1 MRGKRL
7 LALLMAVVMLAGV
20 STMPM
25 VYAEEVSENEG
36 KIQEKVAPQI
46 SNVSINLASST
57 STLTGIKMDQETY
70 DKGVQVVIKN
80 PEICTVSTT
89 YAPILGESEYGLVTT
104 LNALSVGKTV
114 VYVQD
119 LEGNVFQEIHL
130 TVIDN
135 EKIVYI
141 DCPAM
146 IQVVQMVAPG
156 ESAPD
161 EWSTSNDHPETADA
175 KVIVFESE
183 NISGYKSINVFLE
196 IQGKQLGEA
205 NVSVSRYG
213 MPQYSYHVK
222 VEGDSPDNV
231 VKFRDENLRYALAK
245 VESTYNLD
253 RDDDGYLTK
262 EEMEQWLTL
271 TVTDSNITDLSGLEN
286 AGNLA
291 VMDLSGNTN
300 LSNVTPLYQME
311 RLASINLKNTNVS
324 GQDILNLAQVTDSLT
339 VREGVVR
346 TLPSMFGK
354 YVQADNITVSVLEG
368 TDVIEILE
376 SEPVDYY
383 DECWKAIGAGDAVI
397 RISCRDAYK
406 DIKVHVDGIDADQPL
421 GEASDRDLSWAD
433 DTKLLDSV
441 GRLWNTY
448 PEMQLETSDVDKY
461 VSGWV
466 YGLDQAQT
474 GEKYGYALCDDKT
487 LWAGGIK
494 IADNVKDAQ
503 GRYALTTDNKLID
516 IYNGTN
522 DVQIEDVQKWSE
534 GRTSYYNN
542 STGNLERTEIT
553 YVLKTDKTLWRRIE
567 SDKGEAVNAFE
578 KIAENVKDIGYQK
591 AYWGNSSYLLENG
604 DLVSDDAINNTQTVA
619 QSNLMNLPEQYYYQ
633 ELDGN
638 SYVIDY
644 GKQQYVN
651 VGKVNIK
658 DALVHYEYNSE
669 THMYI
674 YYTYYLTDDKTLYCY
689 TENDGVQVI
698 ARNVEEVSQDANY
711 LVIYRG
717 GNGLYRD
724 IEGNIGTVDD
734 PIEISAGS
742 GYLQDYGA
750 AGDYNF
756 CGSDGA
762 VLLTHVKNCVSMWP
776 KAYLVRTDGTVW
788 VAENDRIPVKVFDL
802 DDEVNGSEMTD
813 DQKEGALSDISSAD
827 RNTTVTVAMESA
839 VILPAEILKAAQE
852 KDATLECTLSDGTKW
867 TISCGEL
874 KDEQLVDID
883 LTVIKTS
890 KENGSISAEAIT
902 ELAGTRDAEQLNFTD
917 GGFDLAASISLAM
930 DSAFANMKCVVVS
943 LEENT
948 EKLLGVA
955 MVKDEQMTLA
965 LAQTKDCALVYGVN
979 GDTSA
984 DGRVNITDLMQTLH
998 HVSGRTVFGAVEQ
1011 GISDVNLNG
1020 RTDITDL
1027 MQMLHYTSGRNEAL

>member
-1 MRGKRL
+1 M
-7 LALLMAVVMLAGV
+7 
-20 STMPM
+20 
-25 VYAEEVSENEG
+25 
-36 KIQEKVAPQI
+36 
-46 SNVSINLASST
+46 
-57 STLTGIKMDQETY
+57 
-70 DKGVQVVIKN
+70 
-80 PEICTVSTT
+80 
-89 YAPILGESEYGLVTT
+89 
-104 LNALSVGKTV
+104 
-114 VYVQD
+114 
-119 LEGNVFQEIHL
+119 
-130 TVIDN
+130 
-135 EKIVYI
+135 
-141 DCPAM
+141 
-146 IQVVQMVAPG
+146 
-156 ESAPD
+156 
-161 EWSTSNDHPETADA
+161 
-175 KVIVFESE
+175 IVFESE

-291 VMDLSGNTN
+291 VMDLSSNTN
-300 LSNVTPLYQME
+300 LSKVTPLYQME

-474 GEKYGYALCDDKT
+474 GEKYGYALQKDGT
-487 LWAGGIK
+487 LWSDREK

-503 GRYALTTDNKLID
+503 GRYALTTDNALMD

-522 DVQIEDVQKWSE
+522 DVQIGDVQKWIE
-534 GRTSYYNN
+534 NVYRYDYDYN
-542 STGNLERTEIT
+542 TGESKQTEVT

-567 SDKGEAVNAFE
+567 KDKEETPENFV
-578 KIAENVKDIGYQK
+578 KIADNVKDLSMDGCGRYS
-591 AYWGNSSYLLENG
+591 WGLSPYLLENG
-604 DLVSDDAINNTQTVA
+604 DLMLDDPIADTQTVK
-619 QSNLMNLPEQYYYQ
+619 QSNLASFPGQYYYQ
-633 ELDGN
+633 ELDGS
-638 SYVIDY
+638 SYVMDY
-644 GKQQYVN
+644 GKQQYIKA
-651 VGKVNIK
+651 GKVNIE
-658 DALVHYEYNSE
+658 DAMMHYEYNPE
-669 THMYI
+669 THTYT

-689 TENDGVQVI
+689 TENNGIQAI
-698 ARNVEEVSQDANY
+698 AHDVEEISEDADF
-711 LVIYRG
+711 LPIYRG
-717 GNGLYRD
+717 VDGLYRD
-724 IEGNIGTVDD
+724 MSGKIGTTDA
-734 PIEISAGS
+734 PIKVGVPM
-742 GYLQDYGA
+742 GYLQDYGVV
-750 AGDYNF
+750 GDYNF
-756 CGSDGA
+756 CDSDGV
-762 VLLTHVKNCVSMWP
+762 VLLTHVKTCTGMWG
-776 KAYLVRTDGTVW
+776 KIFLVRTDGTVW
-788 VAENDRIPVKVFDL
+788 KLEGEEIPVKILDL
-802 DDEVNGSEMTD
+802 DDEVNGSEMTSE
-813 DQKEGALSDISSAD
+813 QKEEILSDISSAD
-827 RNTTVTVAMESA
+827 RNTTVTIAMESA